1 MLANLASYIAYVPS
15 ADTFSAAATTVGA
28 LDRLL
33 ALRDRGICAR
43 AQALDTLKLH
53 VAVTALRGSRQLL
66 QVQVTVLT
74 VRRLHNAPTV
84 RPRVVGV
91 TLAKGETLSHLQF
104 LLVPTF
110 MNCARE
116 TGHVTMAA
124 PDTLECKEY
133 KALHH
138 VTALCAFGV
147 HPLSLVFFS
156 LSRIHTFWYIAT
168 VKKLEWK

>member
-91 TLAKGETLSHLQF
+91 TLAQSKTLSHLF
-104 LLVPTF
+104 RLVRVH
-110 MNCARE
+110 ASQHLDRE
-116 TGHVTMAA
+116 DACVLKRITEAA
-124 PDTLECKEY
+124 QRNANLM
-133 KALHH
+133 
-138 VTALCAFGV
+138 
-147 HPLSLVFFS
+147 
-156 LSRIHTFWYIAT
+156 
-168 VKKLEWK
+168 